1 MLCRYPLLIGITI
14 LLFFTSC
21 VLNKNQA
28 SKSTTPNVIL
38 KLDDLWYEDGLVHP
52 GWIQVF
58 DFLQTEEVIGTIGLV
73 CNSLEDGSPAYFQWI
88 KDREAEGHEIWHHGY
103 CHCKPIVEEVERREF
118 RNTDYDYQYNHL
130 ASAQQLAKDKLDI
143 VFQTFGAP
151 YNSTDVNTALALDS
165 LPEIKIWLYKE
176 TNAPTSK
183 YVMNRIPEVNIE
195 YPVHVPDFRVILGHP
210 RSWVEDPSR
219 FEEFKRIVLYLKA
232 QQVNFVTPSEYY
244 ERLK

>member
-1 MLCRYPLLIGITI
+1 M
-14 LLFFTSC
+14 
-21 VLNKNQA
+21 
-28 SKSTTPNVIL
+28 
-38 KLDDLWYEDGLVHP
+38 
-52 GWIQVF
+52 
-58 DFLQTEEVIGTIGLV
+58 V
-73 CNSLEDGSPAYFQWI
+73 CNSLENGSPDYFQWI

-103 CHCKPIVEEVERREF
+103 CHCKPVVEEVERREF

-151 YNSTDVNTALALDS
+151 YNSTDANTARALDS
-165 LPEIKIWLYKE
+165 LTEIKIWLYKE

-195 YPVHVPDFRVILGHP
+195 YPVHVPDFMKFKQGYEANQGQDLLVIQGHP
-210 RSWVEDPSR
+210 RSWVEDSTR
-219 FEEFKRIVLYLKA
+219 FEEFKRIVLFLKA

-244 ERLK
+244 ERSK